1 MSDCLILN
9 GETFNKINT
18 NNEKTGKWID
28 YEIDYW
34 SLPYILELASGYDDS
49 TSMDCHWNIN
59 GNYVFRPLK
68 YGETEDE
75 RITKKEHCD
84 TIKGTIY
91 TNLEIE
97 IVKSKIAPEYYYIN
111 CKGSYS
117 RNKKNGV
124 WKYYYDT
131 GEKLKTVNYKDGI
144 PFESFNIYR
153 KDASL
158 MISVIKQNSTWVVSK
173 YSENGKIFE
182 KKPGLIKDF
191 EMLY

>member
-1 MSDCLILN
+1 
-9 GETFNKINT
+9 
-18 NNEKTGKWID
+18 
-28 YEIDYW
+28 
-34 SLPYILELASGYDDS
+34 
-49 TSMDCHWNIN
+49 
-59 GNYVFRPLK
+59 
-68 YGETEDE
+68 
-75 RITKKEHCD
+75 
-84 TIKGTIY
+84 
-91 TNLEIE
+91 
-97 IVKSKIAPEYYYIN
+97 
-111 CKGSYS
+111 
-117 RNKKNGV
+117 V